1 MSLFKKLYITTK
13 REVRYRG
20 TEIGRRRFIFK
31 YDDSGSAGCTNC
43 RYYDLCS
50 EVYIPGDGSSLL
62 HICAVD
68 LKGNYYVPS

>member
-1 MSLFKKLYITTK
+1 MVTTK

-31 YDDSGSAGCTNC
+31 YDDSGEAGCTNC

-50 EVYIPGDGSSLL
+50 EVYIML
-62 HICAVD
+62 
-68 LKGNYYVPS
+68 